1 MWRYKRNICR
11 GKRGKDMGLRF
22 RKSIKIAPGL
32 KINLNKNSVS
42 ATIGTKGAHYTVNS
56 KGKKTVSAGIPGTGI
71 SYVKTVGG
79 SKQAPPAYNTPKHYS
94 GSSSNNMPPNNHDDT
109 VWYKRTGWIVFW
121 LVFFFPVGLFLMWKY
136 SNWKKIIKS
145 AITAYFLFFGGI
157 LAFSPDLKSI
167 SLKLDDSKTYYV
179 NQSIPIQTSVSP
191 DSYTIPESA
200 YKSSGGEI
208 DLSDDGIVFTASK
221 AGTYK
226 IWADHQGVKSKKL
239 VVDVKKKKLADK
251 KDLKKKRPTFIPTAV
266 PVNADL
272 LTTPLFT
279 ANENHSDRV
288 EQINITAK
296 ENASSLT
303 DEQANQIVNEIKSL
317 NHQYFT
323 DNALMEQLMWHGYL
337 LYYHCN
343 DGDVRK
349 DIGENLTQCIPNVY
363 CNSDTIDSDHA
374 TVNFAQID
382 ENIQRFE
389 QQQAQLEAQRQA
401 EQQAQLEAQRQAEL
415 QAQQEAEAARIAA
428 EQEAALQAQQQSQAQ
443 MVWISAT
450 GSKYHSYNSC
460 GQMNPATSYQMSL
473 SDAQAQGY
481 EPCKRCH

>member
-1 MWRYKRNICR
+1 
-11 GKRGKDMGLRF
+11 MGLRF

-239 VVDVKKKKLADK
+239 VVDVKKKKLAAK

-288 EQINITAK
+288 EQISITAK

-382 ENIQRFE
+382 ENIQRFD
-389 QQQAQLEAQRQA
+389 QQQV
-401 EQQAQLEAQRQAEL
+401 QLEAQRQAEL

-428 EQEAALQAQQQSQAQ
+428 EQEAALQAQQQAQAQ

>member
-1 MWRYKRNICR
+1 M
-11 GKRGKDMGLRF
+11 
-22 RKSIKIAPGL
+22 L
-32 KINLNKNSVS
+32 KNR
-42 ATIGTKGAHYTVNS
+42 
-56 KGKKTVSAGIPGTGI
+56 
-71 SYVKTVGG
+71 
-79 SKQAPPAYNTPKHYS
+79 
-94 GSSSNNMPPNNHDDT
+94 HD
-109 VWYKRTGWIVFW
+109 
-121 LVFFFPVGLFLMWKY
+121 FL
-136 SNWKKIIKS
+136 
-145 AITAYFLFFGGI
+145 
-157 LAFSPDLKSI
+157 
-167 SLKLDDSKTYYV
+167 
-179 NQSIPIQTSVSP
+179 IQTSVSP

-208 DLSDDGIVFTASK
+208 DFSDDGIVFTASK

-239 VVDVKKKKLADK
+239 VVDVKKKKLAAK
-251 KDLKKKRPTFIPTAV
+251 KDLKKKKPTFIPTAV

-288 EQINITAK
+288 EQISITAK

-349 DIGENLTQCIPNVY
+349 DIGENLTQYIPNVY
-363 CNSDTIDSDHA
+363 CNSDTMDSDHT
-374 TVNFAQID
+374 TVNIAQID
-382 ENIQRFE
+382 ENIQRFD

-428 EQEAALQAQQQSQAQ
+428 EQEAALQAQQQAQAQ

-450 GSKYHSYNSC
+450 GSKYHNNNSC

>member
-1 MWRYKRNICR
+1 M
-11 GKRGKDMGLRF
+11 
-22 RKSIKIAPGL
+22 
-32 KINLNKNSVS
+32 
-42 ATIGTKGAHYTVNS
+42 
-56 KGKKTVSAGIPGTGI
+56 
-71 SYVKTVGG
+71 
-79 SKQAPPAYNTPKHYS
+79 
-94 GSSSNNMPPNNHDDT
+94 
-109 VWYKRTGWIVFW
+109 
-121 LVFFFPVGLFLMWKY
+121 
-136 SNWKKIIKS
+136 
-145 AITAYFLFFGGI
+145 
-157 LAFSPDLKSI
+157 
-167 SLKLDDSKTYYV
+167 
-179 NQSIPIQTSVSP
+179 
-191 DSYTIPESA
+191 
-200 YKSSGGEI
+200 
-208 DLSDDGIVFTASK
+208 
-221 AGTYK
+221 
-226 IWADHQGVKSKKL
+226 
-239 VVDVKKKKLADK
+239 VDVKKKKLADK

-266 PVNADL
+266 PVNVDL

-279 ANENHSDRV
+279 ANENHSERV
-288 EQINITAK
+288 EQISITAK

-337 LYYHCN
+337 LYYHCS

-363 CNSDTIDSDHA
+363 CNSDTIDSDHT

-382 ENIQRFE
+382 ENIQRFD

-401 EQQAQLEAQRQAEL
+401 EQQV
-415 QAQQEAEAARIAA
+415 QQEAEAARIAA
-428 EQEAALQAQQQSQAQ
+428 EQEAALQAQQQAQAQ

>member
-251 KDLKKKRPTFIPTAV
+251 KDLKKKRPT
-266 PVNADL
+266 L
-272 LTTPLFT
+272 
-279 ANENHSDRV
+279 
-288 EQINITAK
+288 
-296 ENASSLT
+296 
-303 DEQANQIVNEIKSL
+303 
-317 NHQYFT
+317 Y
-323 DNALMEQLMWHGYL
+323 QLPFL
-337 LYYHCN
+337 
-343 DGDVRK
+343 
-349 DIGENLTQCIPNVY
+349 
-363 CNSDTIDSDHA
+363 
-374 TVNFAQID
+374 
-382 ENIQRFE
+382 
-389 QQQAQLEAQRQA
+389 
-401 EQQAQLEAQRQAEL
+401 
-415 QAQQEAEAARIAA
+415 
-428 EQEAALQAQQQSQAQ
+428 
-443 MVWISAT
+443 
-450 GSKYHSYNSC
+450 
-460 GQMNPATSYQMSL
+460 
-473 SDAQAQGY
+473 
-481 EPCKRCH
+481 

>member
-1 MWRYKRNICR
+1 M
-11 GKRGKDMGLRF
+11 
-22 RKSIKIAPGL
+22 
-32 KINLNKNSVS
+32 
-42 ATIGTKGAHYTVNS
+42 
-56 KGKKTVSAGIPGTGI
+56 
-71 SYVKTVGG
+71 
-79 SKQAPPAYNTPKHYS
+79 
-94 GSSSNNMPPNNHDDT
+94 
-109 VWYKRTGWIVFW
+109 
-121 LVFFFPVGLFLMWKY
+121 
-136 SNWKKIIKS
+136 
-145 AITAYFLFFGGI
+145 FFGGI

-239 VVDVKKKKLADK
+239 VVDVKKKKLAAK

-288 EQINITAK
+288 EQISITAK
-296 ENASSLT
+296 ENESSLT

-317 NHQYFT
+317 NHQYFA

-337 LYYHCN
+337 LYYHCS

-382 ENIQRFE
+382 ENIQRFD

-428 EQEAALQAQQQSQAQ
+428 EQEAALQAQQQAQAQ

>member
-71 SYVKTVGG
+71 SYVKTVVG

-109 VWYKRTGWIVFW
+109 VWYKRTGGIVFW

-239 VVDVKKKKLADK
+239 VVDVKKKKLADT

-288 EQINITAK
+288 EQISITAK

-428 EQEAALQAQQQSQAQ
+428 EQEAALQAQQQAQAQ